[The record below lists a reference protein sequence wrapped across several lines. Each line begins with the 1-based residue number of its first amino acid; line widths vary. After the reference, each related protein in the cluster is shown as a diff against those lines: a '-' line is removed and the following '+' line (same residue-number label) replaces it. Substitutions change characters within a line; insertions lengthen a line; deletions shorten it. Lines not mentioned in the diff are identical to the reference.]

1 MLRESSN
8 FLLHLW
14 LTFRT
19 CHQSIQLSL
28 FFVLISVT
36 TLLSWRL
43 WRFSIAPLL
52 NPKEPQEV
60 PYWIPFI
67 GHAIGFV
74 KNQDRVLSYGREY
87 FKNTREP
94 FAITLGREK
103 LYILTSYHD
112 VVALLKNNTTLD
124 YGSIIKDLMRS
135 FGVSGH
141 GVNSV
146 YAPNP
151 ELLGLSR
158 QQNPHNKSFF
168 HLKSD
173 FYHIQLL
180 PGQKEYNIVQENVLG
195 RLSNAM
201 AFENLT
207 KAGLLS
213 TKVDVT
219 EASLY
224 KLCQHVFVKAGVE
237 AFFGESIFQLSP
249 TLLNDFI
256 DFDNHN
262 WMVFY
267 NYTGPNAQAM
277 RKPKAKVLAVL
288 EKWLRLP
295 KSQRPGAAWLI
306 ETMEESQRQLGM
318 KEADIAVV
326 LMMLMWV

>member
-1 MLRESSN
+1 M
-8 FLLHLW
+8 
-14 LTFRT
+14 
-19 CHQSIQLSL
+19 
-28 FFVLISVT
+28 
-36 TLLSWRL
+36 
-43 WRFSIAPLL
+43 
-52 NPKEPQEV
+52 
-60 PYWIPFI
+60 
-67 GHAIGFV
+67 
-74 KNQDRVLSYGREY
+74 D
-87 FKNTREP
+87 
-94 FAITLGREK
+94 
-103 LYILTSYHD
+103 
-112 VVALLKNNTTLD
+112 
-124 YGSIIKDLMRS
+124 
-135 FGVSGH
+135 
-141 GVNSV
+141 SV

-158 QQNPHNKSFF
+158 QQNPHNKPFF

-180 PGQKEYNIVQENVLG
+180 PGQNQYNIIQENVLG
-195 RLSNAM
+195 RLSTAM

-207 KAGLLS
+207 KAGLLC

-256 DFDNHN
+256 DFDDHN

-267 NYTGPNAQAM
+267 NYTGPDAQAM
-277 RKPKAKVLAVL
+277 RKPKAKELAVL